1 MEMIVKEKVLIITG
15 TPPNTVLKLNEMG
28 MMYEPLLLLMSMAG
42 KNTFHSSIPSL
53 GATVLGTYLKKQGIQ
68 VEIADFYFD
77 TLESYDAD
85 IIGISSTFLGMED
98 VGTIANSVRERNP
111 KAIIVLGGALT
122 WSIPPTTL
130 FSVIPNI
137 HYIVQREGEQTFTEL
152 INVICD
158 KGDPNSV
165 AGLIFKENNILIET
179 PQRVPMNFQEVPHPD
194 WTLMHIPSTKRFPIL
209 PIETSR
215 GCPYNCAYCSEVS
228 YWGKPVRYSTR
239 DKVVEEIIS
248 NAENFGITSF
258 RFSDSCFSAPPARN
272 AEICDA
278 IYEKC
283 IKVGIPVKWSSY
295 ARIENLDE
303 TLLGKMKRSGC
314 VALDIGLESGSIE
327 VLRRMGRGYSP
338 EAAVKASQAAKKVDI
353 LTNFNIVVGFPS
365 ETQNTISDTIEL
377 INRAAPDT
385 FTTFL
390 FYLAPH
396 TRAYQ
401 DLKQFELQGD
411 GIFWKHNT
419 MNSGEAA
426 EAMLRIVK
434 EVTNSISFPAG
445 EHVASYLASCEYSAA
460 EIRGVFTAINKLV
473 KNRKD
478 EASISLINQMNE
490 KIGHLW

>member
-1 MEMIVKEKVLIITG
+1 MIVKEKVLIITG
-15 TPPNTVLKLNEMG
+15 TPPNTVSKLKEMG
-28 MMYEPLLLLMSMAG
+28 MVYEPLLLLMSLAG

-53 GATVLGTYLKKQGIQ
+53 GATVLGTYLKGHGIQ

-77 TLESYDAD
+77 TLESCDTD
-85 IIGISSTFLGMED
+85 IVGISSTFLGAED
-98 VGTIANSVRERNP
+98 VGTIVNFVREKNP
-111 KAIIVLGGALT
+111 QAIIVLGGALA
-122 WSIPPTTL
+122 WSVPPATL
-130 FSVIPNI
+130 LGIIPNI
-137 HYIVQREGEQTFTEL
+137 DYIVQREGEQTFTEL
-152 INVICD
+152 IKVIRNNS
-158 KGDPNSV
+158 DPHSV
-165 AGLIFKENNILIET
+165 AGIIFKENTTVIET
-179 PQRVPMNFQEVPHPD
+179 PLRAPMNFAEVPHPD
-194 WTLMHIPSTKRFPIL
+194 WTLMHIPSPKRFPVL

-215 GCPYNCAYCSEVS
+215 GCPYNCAYCSEVT
-228 YWGKPVRYSTR
+228 YWGKPVRYSTKN
-239 DKVVEEIIS
+239 KVVEEII
-248 NAENFGITSF
+248 NDVENFGITSF

-283 IKVGIPVKWSSY
+283 IKAGIPVKWSSY

-303 TLLGKMKRSGC
+303 TLLEKMKRSGC

-338 EAAVKASQAAKKVDI
+338 EAAVKAAQAAKKFDI

-365 ETQNTISDTIEL
+365 ETQKTVSDTIEL
-377 INRAAPDT
+377 INRASPDT

-396 TRAYQ
+396 TRAYK

-411 GIFWKHNT
+411 GVFWKHNT
-419 MNSGEAA
+419 MNSGEAM

-434 EVTNSISFPAG
+434 EVTNSVSFPAG
-445 EHVASYLASCEYSAA
+445 EHVSSYLASCGYSAT
-460 EIRGVFTAINKLV
+460 EIRGVFAAINELI
-473 KNRKD
+473 KNPKD
-478 EASISLINQMNE
+478 ETSISLIKQMNE